1 MNTENTYYFSRLK
14 QQIAATFLAS
24 HSASSDISEWKGN
37 TITDFQE
44 DLRSKTKGSISE
56 KWFYTYVKNDAEKLP
71 RVDMLNL
78 LSMYVGFEN
87 WNDFVQKNG
96 DIETEVE
103 LESELETES
112 NVEKSSSKRS
122 VYLLFIV
129 PLLAFAIYSLYP
141 KENTFSFC
149 FVDADQRV
157 AITKIPLDIV
167 VIRTQESPLY
177 FKTDSLGCFSYTTS
191 EKELKFVVKSPY
203 HKTDTI
209 VRHVN
214 SNTHKTV
221 QLQTDDYALM
231 LMYYANG
238 NKDDWKK
245 RRAQLNELIAGNA
258 QIYRAF
264 KNNIGIE
271 MYTKKEFI
279 NLLTI
284 PTSSLKKMQ
293 ILDKVYQNDKIV
305 KLKFMIQ

>member
-1 MNTENTYYFSRLK
+1 MNTEKTYYFSVLK
-14 QQIAATFLAS
+14 QQIASTFLAS
-24 HSASSDISEWKGN
+24 HAASSDICEWKGN

-56 KWFYTYVKNDAEKLP
+56 KWFYTYIKNDAEKLP

-78 LSMYVGFEN
+78 LSVYVGCEN
-87 WNDFVQKNG
+87 WNDFMQKNVETKAKNE
-96 DIETEVE
+96 IEATEV
-103 LESELETES
+103 
-112 NVEKSSSKRS
+112 KASSRRS

-129 PLLAFAIYSLYP
+129 PLLAFGIYSLYP

-149 FVDADQRV
+149 FTDADQRE
-157 AITKIPLDIV
+157 AITKIPLDIE
-167 VIRTQESPLY
+167 VIRNNESSLY
-177 FKTDSLGCFSYTTS
+177 FKTDSLGCFSYTTP
-191 EKELKFVVKSPY
+191 ENELKFVVKSPY

-209 VRHVN
+209 VRHIN
-214 SNTHKTV
+214 SSTHKTV

-231 LMYYANG
+231 LLYYANG
-238 NKDDWKK
+238 NKNDWKK
-245 RRAQLNELIAGNA
+245 RRVQLNELISENA

-271 MYTKKEFI
+271 IYTKKEFI

-284 PTSSLKKMQ
+284 PTSTLKKMQ
-293 ILDKVYQNDKIV
+293 ILDKVYANNKIV